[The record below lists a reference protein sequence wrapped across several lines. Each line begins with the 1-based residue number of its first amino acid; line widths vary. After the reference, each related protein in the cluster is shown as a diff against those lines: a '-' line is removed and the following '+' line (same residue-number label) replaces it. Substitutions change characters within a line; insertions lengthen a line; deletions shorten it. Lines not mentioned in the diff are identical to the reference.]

1 MDFSPGITRQEVRR
15 IVVQDEQLGLETKKH
30 HPVGTRAR
38 RRNVFRALGILPQWR
53 PLTPWAFANTRAK
66 LGERRAQC
74 EQANRE
80 VAKALAS
87 EQYASGGGRKAKIVR
102 GALLKFWNGQQRTRV
117 VGRILKELA

>member
-1 MDFSPGITRQEVRR
+1 MDFNPGITRQEVRR
-15 IVVQDEQLGLETKKH
+15 VAIHDERTGLETKKH

-38 RRNVFRALGILPQWR
+38 RRNVFRSLGILPQWR

-66 LGERRAQC
+66 LRERRTQC

-87 EQYASGGGRKAKIVR
+87 EQYASGGRKAKIVR